1 MNFGLSLL
9 AAYLIGAVPVSY
21 LAARFLAGIDLR
33 QQGSGNLGATNLY
46 RVLGLKYAVPVALLD
61 VLKGAGPVL
70 ALSSFAGANVWYAM
84 GIGAAAIVGHVFP
97 VYLKFKGGKGVATAA
112 GVVLAVAP
120 LALSVSVGVWLV
132 LLLSTGIMSVA
143 SIMAAVAFPI
153 AVRILEPANTP
164 AFVAGVVISGFI
176 VWTHRTNI
184 RRLVNGTEPR
194 VMRRAGRQKE
204 A

>member
-1 MNFGLSLL
+1 M
-9 AAYLIGAVPVSY
+9 
-21 LAARFLAGIDLR
+21 
-33 QQGSGNLGATNLY
+33 
-46 RVLGLKYAVPVALLD
+46 
-61 VLKGAGPVL
+61 GAGPVR
-70 ALSSFAGANVWYAM
+70 ALSSCAGANGWYAM

-97 VYLKFKGGKGVATAA
+97 VYLRFKGGKGVATAA

-164 AFVAGVVISGFI
+164 AFAAGVVISGFI

-194 VMRRAGRQKE
+194 VMRRTGRQKE